1 MDKNAGN
8 RVRVPRVAIRRAL
21 EAATAAAGM
30 AADGDSY
37 QIIERKGYFGYLNS
51 GAAFSASLVV
61 FIDASHL
68 SFLLS

>member
-1 MDKNAGN
+1 MLVAAKFTVTFQVKQPPTSLLTALLQ
-8 RVRVPRVAIRRAL
+8 VPF
-21 EAATAAAGM
+21 E
-30 AADGDSY
+30 D
-37 QIIERKGYFGYLNS
+37 YFGYLNS